1 MFFTYV
7 DYVVLWVPNLKQCG
21 SKVDLVNAAY
31 GDAFDEFQGL
41 REDRWVHSADAGEI
55 WFINEEF
62 RKSSKD
68 ILRFW

>member
-1 MFFTYV
+1 MLIMLFFGCQTSSSV
-7 DYVVLWVPNLKQCG
+7 G